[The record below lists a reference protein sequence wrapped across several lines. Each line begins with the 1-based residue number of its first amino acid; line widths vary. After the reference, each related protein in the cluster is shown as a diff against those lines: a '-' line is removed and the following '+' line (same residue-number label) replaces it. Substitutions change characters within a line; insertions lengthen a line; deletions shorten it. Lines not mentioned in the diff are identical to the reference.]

1 MIPPVFSFMP
11 MFIQFKLLKVDF
23 KPILNKTYL
32 DSYCM
37 QIKGTICQANEK
49 KNKETRI
56 SIYSLNVVYLNCIKK
71 KNTKGNYRPCRP

>member
-49 KNKETRI
+49 KTR
-56 SIYSLNVVYLNCIKK
+56 KQ
-71 KNTKGNYRPCRP
+71 G